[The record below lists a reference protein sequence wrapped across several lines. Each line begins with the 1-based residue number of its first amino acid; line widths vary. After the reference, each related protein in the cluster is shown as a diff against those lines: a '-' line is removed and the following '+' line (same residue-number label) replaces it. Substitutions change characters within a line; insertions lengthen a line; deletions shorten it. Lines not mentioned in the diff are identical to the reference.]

1 MAFLVGLLS
10 SHVGHPTLTLP
21 VCTASDETAR
31 EYGTLICCFNLRESF
46 AQHEDT
52 WEYDVR
58 KPVKTNSL
66 GSRLMDVYYNYL
78 VSPDYRYADAPGLT
92 DTELAA
98 RAASSVSVKPAL
110 VKMEL
115 VDEAHLT
122 ASSILTDIDGA
133 QVRPSP
139 PPGAIARLSTY
150 LCSQLDPTR
159 AMRSKGPDSKE
170 LVSREARL
178 RRLSDHP
185 GHPEFRQKYEHN
197 GLVYEVAIRYL
208 PVDADARRRDEVRFL

>member
-1 MAFLVGLLS
+1 M
-10 SHVGHPTLTLP
+10 
-21 VCTASDETAR
+21 CTASDETAR

-66 GSRLMDVYYNYL
+66 GSRLMDIYYNYL
-78 VSPDYRYADAPGLT
+78 VSPDYRYAD
-92 DTELAA
+92 A

-115 VDEAHLT
+115 VDENHLT
-122 ASSILTDIDGA
+122 ASSILTDIEGA
-133 QVRPSP
+133 QVRPSL
-139 PPGAIARLSTY
+139 PPGVIARLSTY

-159 AMRSKGPDSKE
+159 AMRSKSPDSKE

-208 PVDADARRRDEVRFL
+208 PVDADARRRDEVRFRDAPASAHLCACIAVRACASVIHIGVS